1 MKSFLLKTLIIF
13 FSIFV
18 LYQSTIGSEIKNI
31 KNKIELISDKSERKK
46 FKDKIFFEM
55 KKGLEKEYYFDNNER
70 EIISAFIKKI
80 LTELKLNY

>member
-55 KKGLEKEYYFDNNER
+55 KNGLEKEYYFDNNER